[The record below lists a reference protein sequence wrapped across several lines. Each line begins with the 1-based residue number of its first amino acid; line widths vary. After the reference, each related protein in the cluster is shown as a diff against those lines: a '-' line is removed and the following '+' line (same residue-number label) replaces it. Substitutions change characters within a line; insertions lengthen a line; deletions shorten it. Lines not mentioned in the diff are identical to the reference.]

1 MMRSG
6 LLHPPLLAALAGAG
20 HGSQVLI
27 ADALYPHDT
36 GANPAAARIHLNLRP
51 GLVAAR
57 DVLQLLAD
65 SCYLEAALFMEDA
78 DGRASEAVREYQEV
92 LAGHRHWGG
101 QEVAWSGAERFAFYD
116 ACRRPSVSVV
126 IASGEVRPYSNLLLT
141 IGVP

>member
-20 HGSQVLI
+20 HGSQVLL

-36 GANPAAARIHLNLRP
+36 GANPRATRIHLNLRP

-57 DVLQLLAD
+57 DVLQLVAD
-65 SCYLEAALFMEDA
+65 SCYIEAARFMEDA
-78 DGRASEAVREYQEV
+78 DGGASDAVREYQEA
-92 LAGHRHWGG
+92 LADHRHWGG
-101 QEVAWSGAERFAFYD
+101 QEVGWSSLERFAFYD
-116 ACRRPSVSVV
+116 ACQSPSVSVV
-126 IASGEVRPYSNLLLT
+126 VATGEVRPYSNLLLT

>member
-36 GANPAAARIHLNLRP
+36 GANPSAVRIHLNLRP
-51 GLVAAR
+51 GLVAAC
-57 DVLQLLAD
+57 DVLQLVAD

-78 DGRASEAVREYQEV
+78 DGRASEAVREYQEA

-101 QEVAWSGAERFAFYD
+101 REVAWSGIERFAFYE
-116 ACRRPSVSVV
+116 ACQARNVSVV
-126 IASGEVRPYSNLLLT
+126 IATGEVRPYSNLLVT